1 MVWPGGDAHDRS
13 ADDRPPACGPFLE
26 RRCTADAHGSEDE
39 LVRAA
44 QAGGTWAFARLWE
57 LLAPTVAAYVRSRG
71 VASSDD
77 VTSEVFLAA
86 FARIRDFDGDGAA
99 FRRFLFTVAH
109 HKSVDDVRKRFG
121 PRVPRQ
127 TGSPSEQ
134 DLPRS
139 PSAEDVV
146 LHGELTPQ
154 IAALLT
160 ALPSVQR
167 EVLLL
172 RVVAGLEISD
182 VAVIVG
188 RSEGAVKQLQH
199 RALRFLRSQLEENRP
214 GSGVTAA
221 LRSTIARTP

>member
-1 MVWPGGDAHDRS
+1 VPG
-13 ADDRPPACGPFLE
+13 RPRGIARAPHQPQTPVHE
-26 RRCTADAHGSEDE
+26 RWCAANAHGTEDD

-57 LLAPTVAAYVRSRG
+57 LLAPKVAAYVRHRG
-71 VASSDD
+71 VASPDD
-77 VTSEVFLAA
+77 VTSDVFLAA
-86 FARIRDFDGDGAA
+86 FARIGDFDGDGDA
-99 FRRFLFTVAH
+99 FRRFLFTLAH
-109 HKSVDDVRKRFG
+109 HKSVDDIRKRFG

-127 TGSPSEQ
+127 VESPREQ

-146 LHGELTPQ
+146 LHGELSPQ

-160 ALPSVQR
+160 ALPDHQR

-172 RVVAGLEISD
+172 RVVAGLDISD

-199 RALRFLRSQLEENRP
+199 RALRFLRSQLDENQQA
-214 GSGVTAA
+214 SGVTQNPHAP
-221 LRSTIARTP
+221 IARTP